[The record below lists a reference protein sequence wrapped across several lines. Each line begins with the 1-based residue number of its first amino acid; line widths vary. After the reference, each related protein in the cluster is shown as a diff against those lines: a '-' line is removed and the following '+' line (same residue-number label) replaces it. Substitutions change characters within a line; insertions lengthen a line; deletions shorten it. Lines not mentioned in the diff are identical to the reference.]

1 MKNGL
6 NVLVLIALAFY
17 VASPID
23 LAPGPVDDLIMLL
36 IYVIADRRK
45 LVHAEQEKSDDCSV
59 CRKGIISGKE

>member
-17 VASPID
+17 VAS
-23 LAPGPVDDLIMLL
+23 PVDDLIMLL

-45 LVHAEQEKSDDCSV
+45 LVHAEQEKFDDCSV